1 MAIMIIIERIVVS
14 KCEVDML
21 GPIFEIFIISV
32 CIYMLRMI
40 CIKLIN
46 LISEY
51 ASICKYAM

>member
-1 MAIMIIIERIVVS
+1 MAIIIIINRFVVS
-14 KCEVDML
+14 KCVVDML
-21 GPIFEIFIISV
+21 GLIFKIFIISV

-40 CIKLIN
+40 CIKLII